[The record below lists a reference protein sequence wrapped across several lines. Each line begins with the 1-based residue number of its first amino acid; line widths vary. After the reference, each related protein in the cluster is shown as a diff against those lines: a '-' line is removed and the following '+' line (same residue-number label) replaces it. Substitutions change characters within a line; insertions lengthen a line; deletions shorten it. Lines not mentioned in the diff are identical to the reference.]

1 MICWPKRVL
10 CKFSPLFKLQ
20 GDSLSYVNSYKYL
33 GYMYSGDGKD
43 DLDIARRIRSV
54 YALGNMVV
62 RKFCKCDDICKILM
76 FKTFCNNIYCGSL
89 WDNYKVA
96 SYAKIKIAHNDIFRS
111 LMSVPRYS
119 SASTLFVQ
127 HRVNNLDA
135 VLRNAMF
142 SLMTRLTLT
151 PNRLVKAIRTS
162 EAKHHSRLWHSWN
175 MALRGHDDSYMW
187 IYHMILWVLFFN

>member
-162 EAKHHSRLWHSWN
+162 EARHHSRLWHSWN
-175 MALRGHDDSYMW
+175 MTLRGLVDAY
-187 IYHMILWVLFFN
+187 L